1 MRIKELYATFG
12 SLDNKKLS
20 LKDGLNI
27 VHGRNEAGK
36 STWGAFIR
44 AMLYG
49 ISTREKAKAGYIP
62 DKERYLPWN
71 GSPMYGKC
79 TLISGGDEI
88 FIERTSGKS
97 GVFSKVEAKNL
108 SRGVSAPTGEELCG
122 IARGVYD
129 RCAFIG
135 QAKLDVDRD
144 ADTEKKILSLASSGE
159 ETVSAREVVS
169 RLEKSQR
176 LIRSPRGL
184 GTLCDLEKE
193 ITKKVSDIEYAKNTA
208 AELARTEESL
218 TAYARDEKELLR
230 AIEIARAEEKKG
242 ARLVSLHAEKAL
254 REAEEKIKKY
264 DNYPTKADYDLFSS
278 DVSTLNRL
286 SLSAQALKATLS
298 ADELEYENALK
309 EISESRAFGGM
320 NLALAR
326 ERAKADTER
335 LKESKKRKVSPA
347 GILSICAALLLAG
360 GSFAMYTAG
369 NMPVFAAGA
378 AFSTC
383 FAVVG
388 CILILTSGKREMRE
402 CISEMTSRYG
412 GADSET
418 IEQALI
424 SYSTALSRVDDAL
437 GQLTEKREAQSEL
450 SGKLE
455 FSQKAVTE
463 MLLRFGINA
472 PSPNDGENIMKTMAD
487 EREAAYT
494 VLREA
499 RIRAEAINS
508 TQPNDEDE
516 IEYTEDEIPELPL
529 AELLETSEEKASVRK
544 NLELTLAALRERL
557 SGFDISRAESE
568 LDAMRGKEKE
578 LTRSFDAFSLA
589 MKYIGEA
596 EAELSERFSPE
607 VEKRTSEIFSA
618 LCGGSFEVVR
628 IRNRDFDMDV
638 ATGVASARRD
648 GLFLSR
654 GTLDELYFSLR
665 LALCELILPEAG
677 SPPIILDD
685 AFVNFDDERL
695 SRALM
700 LLKELSKKRQ
710 IILFSCHRREAAFFK
725 NDSEVNVINL

>member
-12 SLDNKKLS
+12 SLDNRQLS

-49 ISTREKAKAGYIP
+49 ISTREKAKSGYIP

-71 GSPMYGKC
+71 GNPMYGKC
-79 TLISGGDEI
+79 TLLSGGDEI
-88 FIERTSGKS
+88 SIERTSGKS

-108 SRGVSAPTGEELCG
+108 SRGGSAPTGEELCG

-135 QAKLDVDRD
+135 QAKLNVDRD

-159 ETVSAREVVS
+159 ETVSAREVIL

-193 ITKKVSDIEYAKNTA
+193 ITKKTADIEYAKSTA
-208 AELARTEESL
+208 DELAQTEESL
-218 TAYARDEKELLR
+218 AVYTSEEKKLLR
-230 AIEIARAEEKKG
+230 SIEIARAEEKKG
-242 ARLVSLHAEKAL
+242 ARLISLRAQEEL
-254 REAEEKIKKY
+254 REAEEKIRKY
-264 DNYPTKADYDLFSS
+264 DNYPTKADYELFSA
-278 DVSTLNRL
+278 DVATLNRL
-286 SLSAQALKATLS
+286 YLSAQAIKASLET
-298 ADELEYENALK
+298 DQLEYENALK
-309 EISESRAFGGM
+309 EISGSHAFGGM

-326 ERAKADTER
+326 ERAATDTER
-335 LKESKKRKVSPA
+335 LEKSRRRKLSPA
-347 GILSICAALLLAG
+347 GILSICAAFLLAG
-360 GSFAMYTAG
+360 GSFAMCRSG
-369 NMPVFAAGA
+369 NIPVSAAGA
-378 AFSTC
+378 VSSFC

-388 CILILTSGKREMRE
+388 CILILTAGKRELRE
-402 CISEMTSRYG
+402 CINEMISRYG

-424 SYSTALSRVDDAL
+424 AYSTALSRVDDAL
-437 GQLTEKREAQSEL
+437 GQVTEKREAQSEL

-472 PSPNDGENIMKTMAD
+472 TSADEGGNIMKAMAE
-487 EREAAYT
+487 ERETACTA
-494 VLREA
+494 LREA
-499 RIRAEAINS
+499 RIRAEAITS
-508 TQPNDEDE
+508 AHPDSDDT
-516 IEYTEDEIPELPL
+516 IEYTEAEIPALSL
-529 AELLETSEEKASVRK
+529 AELISAAEEKATVRK

-557 SGFDISRAESE
+557 FGFDISRAESE
-568 LDAMRGKEKE
+568 LDVMRGKEKN

-589 MKYIGEA
+589 IKYLGEA
-596 EAELSERFSPE
+596 ETELSERFSPE
-607 VEKRTSEIFSA
+607 VEKRTAEIFCS
-618 LCGGSFEVVR
+618 LTGGSFEVVR

-638 ATGVASARRD
+638 ATGIASARRD

-665 LALCELILPEAG
+665 LALCELILPEES
-677 SPPIILDD
+677 SPPIVLDD

-695 SRALM
+695 SRALV

-710 IILFSCHRREAAFFK
+710 IILFSCHEREAAFFE
-725 NDSEVNVINL
+725 NDREVNVINL

>member
-1 MRIKELYATFG
+1 MRIKELFATFG

-71 GSPMYGKC
+71 GNPMYGKC
-79 TLISGGDEI
+79 TLICGGDQI
-88 FIERTSGKS
+88 SIERTSGKS

-108 SRGVSAPTGEELCG
+108 SRGGSAPTGEELCG

-135 QAKLDVDRD
+135 QAKLAVDRD

-159 ETVSAREVVS
+159 ETVSACEVIS
-169 RLEKSQR
+169 RLEKKQR

-193 ITKKVSDIEYAKNTA
+193 ITKKISDIEYAKSTA
-208 AELARTEESL
+208 EELARTEESL
-218 TAYARDEKELLR
+218 AAYTREEKQLLR

-242 ARLVSLHAEKAL
+242 ARLISLRAEEAL
-254 REAEEKIKKY
+254 REAEEKIRKY
-264 DNYPTKADYDLFSS
+264 DNHPTKADYELFSA
-278 DVSTLNRL
+278 DVATLNRL
-286 SLSAQALKATLS
+286 SLSAQAIKASLAT
-298 ADELEYENALK
+298 DELEYENALK
-309 EISESRAFGGM
+309 EISESRAFSGM

-326 ERAKADTER
+326 ERAAADTAR
-335 LKESKKRKVSPA
+335 LEKSRKRKLSPA
-347 GILSICAALLLAG
+347 GILSLCAALLLAG
-360 GSFAMYTAG
+360 GSFAMYQSG
-369 NMPVFAAGA
+369 NIPVLAAGVA
-378 AFSTC
+378 SSIC

-388 CILILTSGKREMRE
+388 CILILTAGKRELRE
-402 CISEMTSRYG
+402 CTNEMTARYG

-437 GQLTEKREAQSEL
+437 GQLSEKREAQSEL
-450 SGKLE
+450 SGKLQ

-463 MLLRFGINA
+463 MLLRFGIDA
-472 PSPNDGENIMKTMAD
+472 ASPDDGGNIMKTMAD

-494 VLREA
+494 ALREA

-508 TQPNDEDE
+508 AQPDGDDT
-516 IEYTEDEIPELPL
+516 IEYTEDEIPTLSL
-529 AELLETSEEKASVRK
+529 AELTSAAEEKAAVRK

-557 SGFDISRAESE
+557 SGVDISRSVSE
-568 LDAMRGKEKE
+568 LDLMREKEKN
-578 LTRSFDAFSLA
+578 LTHSFDAFSLA
-589 MKYIGEA
+589 IKYIGEA

-665 LALCELILPEAG
+665 LALCELIPPEEG

-685 AFVNFDDERL
+685 AFVNFDDDRL

-710 IILFSCHRREAAFFK
+710 IILFSCHGREAAFFK
-725 NDSEVNVINL
+725 NDSEVNIINL

>member
-1 MRIKELYATFG
+1 MRIKELFATFG
-12 SLDNKKLS
+12 SLDNRQLS

-88 FIERTSGKS
+88 SIERTSGKS

-108 SRGVSAPTGEELCG
+108 SRGGAAPTGEELCG

-135 QAKLDVDRD
+135 QAKLDIDRD
-144 ADTEKKILSLASSGE
+144 ADTEKRILSLASSGE
-159 ETVSAREVVS
+159 ETVSVREVIS

-184 GTLCDLEKE
+184 GTLCELEKE
-193 ITKKVSDIEYAKNTA
+193 IAKKISDIEYAKSTA
-208 AELARTEESL
+208 DELARTEESL
-218 TAYARDEKELLR
+218 AVYAREEKALLR
-230 AIEIARAEEKKG
+230 AIEIARAEEKKN
-242 ARLVSLHAEKAL
+242 ARLVSIRAEEAL
-254 REAEEKIKKY
+254 REAEERIRKY
-264 DNYPTKADYDLFSS
+264 DNYPTKADYELLSADI
-278 DVSTLNRL
+278 STLNHL
-286 SLSAQALKATLS
+286 SLSEQAIKATLA
-298 ADELEYENALK
+298 ADEQEYENAVK
-309 EISESRAFGGM
+309 EISESRAFAGM
-320 NLALAR
+320 NLVLAR

-335 LKESKKRKVSPA
+335 LEQSRKRKVSPA
-347 GILSICAALLLAG
+347 GIISLCAALLLAG
-360 GSFAMYTAG
+360 GSFAMYMAG
-369 NMPVFAAGA
+369 NMPVFAAGIA
-378 AFSTC
+378 CSVC
-383 FAVVG
+383 FAVAG
-388 CILILTSGKREMRE
+388 FTLLLASGKREMRE
-402 CISEMTSRYG
+402 CIIEITERYG
-412 GADSET
+412 GADRET
-418 IEQALI
+418 IEKALF

-455 FSQKAVTE
+455 FSKKAVTE
-463 MLLRFGINA
+463 MLLRFGIDA
-472 PSPNDGENIMKTMAD
+472 ATAEDGKNIMKTMAD

-494 VLREA
+494 DLREA
-499 RIRAEAINS
+499 RIRADAINS
-508 TQPNDEDE
+508 AQPSDEDT
-516 IEYTEDEIPELPL
+516 IEYTEDEIPASSL
-529 AELLETSEEKASVRK
+529 ADLTFAVEEKAAIRK
-544 NLELTLAALRERL
+544 NFELALAALRERL
-557 SGFDISRAESE
+557 SGVDISRAESE
-568 LDAMRGKEKE
+568 LDMMHKKVAE

-589 MKYIGEA
+589 IKCIGEA
-596 EAELSERFSPE
+596 DAELSERFSPE

-618 LCGGSFEVVR
+618 LTGGSFEVVR

-665 LALCELILPEAG
+665 LALCELILPEES
-677 SPPIILDD
+677 SPPIVLDD
-685 AFVNFDDERL
+685 AFVNFDEERL
-695 SRALM
+695 SRALL
-700 LLKELSKKRQ
+700 LLKELSRKRQ
-710 IILFSCHRREAAFFK
+710 IILFSCHEREAAFFK
-725 NDSEVNVINL
+725 NDSEVNIINL

>member
-12 SLDNKKLS
+12 SLDNRQLT

-27 VHGRNEAGK
+27 VQGRNEAGK

-71 GSPMYGKC
+71 GNPMYGKC
-79 TLISGGDEI
+79 ILTSGGDEI
-88 FIERTSGKS
+88 SIERTSGKS

-108 SRGVSAPTGEELCG
+108 SRGGSAPTGEELCG

-144 ADTEKKILSLASSGE
+144 ADTEKRILSLASSGE
-159 ETVSAREVVS
+159 ETVSAHEVIS
-169 RLEKSQR
+169 RLEKGQR

-193 ITKKVSDIEYAKNTA
+193 IAKKTADIEFAKSTA
-208 AELARTEESL
+208 QELAQTEESL
-218 TAYARDEKELLR
+218 AVYTSEEKKLLR
-230 AIEIARAEEKKG
+230 DIEIARAEEKKG
-242 ARLVSLHAEKAL
+242 ARLLSL
-254 REAEEKIKKY
+254 RAEESLRSAEENIRKF
-264 DNYPTKADYDLFSS
+264 DTYPTKSDYELFSA
-278 DVSTLNRL
+278 DVATFNRL
-286 SLSAQALKATLS
+286 SLSAQALKASLAT
-298 ADELEYENALK
+298 DELEYENALK

-326 ERAKADTER
+326 ERAATDTAR
-335 LKESKKRKVSPA
+335 LEKSKKRKISPG
-347 GILSICAALLLAG
+347 GILSLCAALLLAG
-360 GSFAMYTAG
+360 GSFVLYRAG
-369 NMPVFAAGA
+369 NIPFFAAGA
-378 AFSTC
+378 VSSVC
-383 FAVVG
+383 FASVG
-388 CILILTSGKREMRE
+388 TALLLTAGKRELRE
-402 CISEMTSRYG
+402 CIKEMNDRYG
-412 GADSET
+412 GADTET

-424 SYSTALSRVDDAL
+424 AYSSALSRVDDAL
-437 GQLTEKREAQSEL
+437 GQLTEKRATLHEL
-450 SGKLE
+450 AGKLE
-455 FSQKAVTE
+455 FSQKAVTDT
-463 MLLRFGINA
+463 LLRFGINSA
-472 PSPNDGENIMKTMAD
+472 SADDGENIMKAMTE

-494 VLREA
+494 ALREA
-499 RIRAEAINS
+499 RIRAEAISSAQADSNE
-508 TQPNDEDE
+508 TVA
-516 IEYTEDEIPELPL
+516 YTEEEIPLLSL
-529 AELLETSEEKASVRK
+529 AELTSAADEKSAVRK

-557 SGFDISRAESE
+557 SGFDISHAECE
-568 LDAMRGKEKE
+568 LETMRKKEEK

-665 LALCELILPEAG
+665 LALCELILPEEG
-677 SPPIILDD
+677 SPPIVLDD

-700 LLKELSKKRQ
+700 LLKKLSEKRQ
-710 IILFSCHRREAAFFK
+710 IILFSCHGREAAFFE
-725 NDSEVNVINL
+725 NDDEVNIINL